1 MQGKEKQ
8 QEIKVRRN
16 TYSGKGRPKKT
27 DYITVKP
34 EQVRGKNSIRA
45 AL

>member
-1 MQGKEKQ
+1 MKKETSEQ
-8 QEIKVRRN
+8 NLKVRRN

-34 EQVRGKNSIRA
+34 EQVRGKNSIKVI
-45 AL
+45 L